1 MRQQTRVRYRSL
13 SVTLLFFPSMQTR
26 PWGSIA
32 GGRGLV
38 TKQGFITLGRSFQ
51 SWADTDFTLGT
62 CSRPSVYFWEAPS
75 GKIVECKYG
84 ILFPDDKES
93 RRPICQLHI
102 RSNPRIHLLWTCV
115 SGQNA
120 WPMGFKEREREKI
133 FFLGYS
139 LPCCWTKII
148 GHSAVSLSWAMPAL
162 CYFAASSFFSSY
174 HQCGGMPQRKIKEL
188 LHPSSVA
195 SIHDSFKQFVHVPF
209 AVQCQQ
215 EESRKS
221 PQFPPD
227 VTRLF
232 QDGCSASMCQRCLRF
247 VHSDGM
253 RLFLTG
259 EYAKAKTCWQ
269 KGHMD
274 IFLTHS
280 YHIRQ

>member
-1 MRQQTRVRYRSL
+1 
-13 SVTLLFFPSMQTR
+13 
-26 PWGSIA
+26 
-32 GGRGLV
+32 
-38 TKQGFITLGRSFQ
+38 
-51 SWADTDFTLGT
+51 
-62 CSRPSVYFWEAPS
+62 
-75 GKIVECKYG
+75 
-84 ILFPDDKES
+84 
-93 RRPICQLHI
+93 
-102 RSNPRIHLLWTCV
+102 
-115 SGQNA
+115 
-120 WPMGFKEREREKI
+120 
-133 FFLGYS
+133 
-139 LPCCWTKII
+139 
-148 GHSAVSLSWAMPAL
+148 MPAL

-195 SIHDSFKQFVHVPF
+195 SIHDSFQQFVHVPF

-274 IFLTHS
+274 IFFDTFLSHS
-280 YHIRQ
+280 TIAFMNRDITGGCKASSESNKARLKVLDHNWINSCNTSPFLGGAKSHSRH